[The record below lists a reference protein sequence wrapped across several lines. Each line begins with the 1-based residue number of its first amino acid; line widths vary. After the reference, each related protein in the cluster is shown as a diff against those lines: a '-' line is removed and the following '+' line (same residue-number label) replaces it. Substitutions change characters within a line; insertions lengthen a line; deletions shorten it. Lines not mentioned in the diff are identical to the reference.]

1 MRFRLK
7 TVQWVIPGLV
17 FGLSGLLTGSC
28 PALAC
33 EMIGGFAL
41 CAPQTNALT
50 SARGA
55 RDDALVMFNQFDT
68 SNAQRLITTSL
79 KLSLRGDEEW
89 GGGFMMAKRGLITT
103 PHQGRDS
110 LAATPAAHQDRNTLN
125 AFTVGWEMVKADSY
139 YAVAIGRQW
148 SIRTNQAN
156 TVLFERIQTAT
167 LAGTMIERW
176 RNGLVLSVQM
186 DVDTILRG
194 VTYKSSVMLPLTKE
208 IMIGPEITVYRDRSF
223 QRQRLGAAFGGLI
236 MLGNEYHLALGYE
249 KDSLAHRGLY
259 TAIMAA
265 RRF

>member
-1 MRFRLK
+1 
-7 TVQWVIPGLV
+7 
-17 FGLSGLLTGSC
+17 
-28 PALAC
+28 
-33 EMIGGFAL
+33 
-41 CAPQTNALT
+41 
-50 SARGA
+50 
-55 RDDALVMFNQFDT
+55 
-68 SNAQRLITTSL
+68 
-79 KLSLRGDEEW
+79 
-89 GGGFMMAKRGLITT
+89 MMAKRGLITT

-110 LAATPAAHQDRNTLN
+110 LAASPAAHQDRNTLN
-125 AFTVGWEMVKADSY
+125 AFTVGWEMVKAVSY

-194 VTYKSSVMLPLTKE
+194 VTYKSSVMLPLTQE
-208 IMIGPEITVYRDRSF
+208 IMIGPETTVYRDRSF
-223 QRQRLGAAFGGLI
+223 QRQRLGAALGGLI